1 MSSEKSKTWR
11 NNYVSRVLFDRQ
23 FGSWTIP
30 EESVSRNRR
39 VSIRSWHP
47 IKASYYLYI
56 AFRLAKNRVSFRRN
70 LNAAS
75 VHVFDRRSSCCLDEN
90 DFSTNFWKSFG
101 DSIGRAVFVSFR
113 FLEKQ
118 QQSRR
123 KSGSVHGSN
132 FFSFSVSTFHRYL
145 EIENT
150 TEHIARD

>member
-1 MSSEKSKTWR
+1 MSSEKSKT
-11 NNYVSRVLFDRQ
+11 V
-23 FGSWTIP
+23 
-30 EESVSRNRR
+30 EEQLRFSSLIWSAVRLVDYPRR
-39 VSIRSWHP
+39 ICLSKPKSFIRSWHP

-113 FLEKQ
+113 FVSSRNNNNLEGKTDRSTVLTFSLFLLLRFIAT
-118 QQSRR
+118 SR
-123 KSGSVHGSN
+123 
-132 FFSFSVSTFHRYL
+132 
-145 EIENT
+145 
-150 TEHIARD
+150 

>member
-1 MSSEKSKTWR
+1 MSSEKSKT
-11 NNYVSRVLFDRQ
+11 V
-23 FGSWTIP
+23 
-30 EESVSRNRR
+30 EEQLRFSSLIWSAVRLVDYPKRICLSKPK
-39 VSIRSWHP
+39 SFIRSWHP

-113 FLEKQ
+113 FVSSRNNNNLEGKADRSTVLTFSLFLFLRFIAT
-118 QQSRR
+118 SR
-123 KSGSVHGSN
+123 
-132 FFSFSVSTFHRYL
+132 
-145 EIENT
+145 
-150 TEHIARD
+150 

>member
-1 MSSEKSKTWR
+1 MSSEKSKTVEEQL
-11 NNYVSRVLFDRQ
+11 VSRILFDRQ

-90 DFSTNFWKSFG
+90 DFSRQIFENLSAIQSDERF
-101 DSIGRAVFVSFR
+101 SFR
-113 FLEKQ
+113 FVSSRNNNNLEGKADRSTVLTFSLFLLLRFIAT
-118 QQSRR
+118 SR
-123 KSGSVHGSN
+123 
-132 FFSFSVSTFHRYL
+132 
-145 EIENT
+145 
-150 TEHIARD
+150 